1 MVAVYLHI
9 PFCRTRCPYCDFV
22 SEAVSGEPPEIYLNA
37 LLREIS
43 EYPALSRKRMWGLQS
58 DQSPDAAHACSS
70 ARCARS
76 PDRAAATT
84 EGPQFPY
91 RRDAEPGTL
100 KSEQDTCC
108 GSDGVVMGADGVRS
122 VFFGGGTPSLL
133 SPRALVRVLDVL
145 RDRFHLTSD
154 AEITLEANPDD
165 VTADLADAWRDVGI
179 NRVSLGVQHFDDRV
193 LRYLGRRHNADT
205 ARRAC
210 AIIAADDA
218 VGEETWLALYRRAE
232 AALVGYDHYE
242 ISNYARSGF
251 QCAHNL
257 VYWRN
262 EEYVGFGTGAY
273 SFLNG
278 IRARNHCVTA
288 KYLANPGEKE
298 EWLPLSEREIRVE
311 TLIQHFRLRA
321 GLSKTYYRRRFGGD
335 VREDFGPQCDALI
348 RRGLLIEDAESIRP
362 TQTGFALNNEIGLA
376 LVE

>member
-1 MVAVYLHI
+1 
-9 PFCRTRCPYCDFV
+9 
-22 SEAVSGEPPEIYLNA
+22 
-37 LLREIS
+37 
-43 EYPALSRKRMWGLQS
+43 
-58 DQSPDAAHACSS
+58 
-70 ARCARS
+70 
-76 PDRAAATT
+76 
-84 EGPQFPY
+84 
-91 RRDAEPGTL
+91 
-100 KSEQDTCC
+100 
-108 GSDGVVMGADGVRS
+108 MGADGVRS

-210 AIIAADDA
+210 AIIAGRFTNWNMDLIFGAPLPAAWEHTLAVCAAIAPPHVATYGLTYEPGTPFERRADDA